1 MATPDTKKAIPDQD
15 SVTRRPG
22 SGQAGKPGTGTE
34 GPLADVQHDGSH
46 ARANETEEEH
56 EGATEQQVG
65 DRGGPG
71 VGFDQEPERE
81 KDEGGVS

>member
-1 MATPDTKKAIPDQD
+1 MATTSTTKD
-15 SVTRRPG
+15 SK
-22 SGQAGKPGTGTE
+22 GQGTGPKHTIPA
-34 GPLADVQHDGSH
+34 PLADVQKDGKT
-46 ARANETEEEH
+46 AVPDQNEH
-56 EGATEQQVG
+56 EGATEKQVG

>member
-1 MATPDTKKAIPDQD
+1 MASTEAQKDPKDQQAVTK
-15 SVTRRPG
+15 RPG
-22 SGQAGKPGTGTE
+22 SPGGEERPRTGTE
-34 GPLADVQHDGSH
+34 APLADVQHDG
-46 ARANETEEEH
+46 RAAAVNEEEH
-56 EGATEQQVG
+56 EGATEQQVS

>member
-1 MATPDTKKAIPDQD
+1 MATGDTKRA
-15 SVTRRPG
+15 TPG
-22 SGQAGKPGTGTE
+22 E
-34 GPLADVQHDGSH
+34 GSAAQRSTATDKGALSDVQGDPKKVAPDSDV
-46 ARANETEEEH
+46 EH
-56 EGATEQQVG
+56 EGATEAQVG

>member
-1 MATPDTKKAIPDQD
+1 MATTDTSKGSRSQEPGTKRPDDKGQRP
-15 SVTRRPG
+15 PG
-22 SGQAGKPGTGTE
+22 SGVA
-34 GPLADVQHDGSH
+34 GPLEEVQHGRT
-46 ARANETEEEH
+46 RAVANDEEH